1 MKKNNKK
8 NYANAKKQDTRKH
21 IDLKSQ
27 FKKVEIGIQNGVFV
41 FVGELTIDEFAKK
54 INKPASEII
63 KYFFLKGVVCN
74 LNTYLNEE
82 QVGEICLE
90 YGYDFKKEIQIDED
104 NFLENLNFTDDD
116 KELEKR
122 PPIVTVMGHVDHGK
136 TSVLD
141 SIRKTRVVDSESGG
155 ITQKIGAYQVEWN
168 KHLITF
174 FDTPGHEAFSQM
186 RARGADLTDIV
197 ILVVAADDGLKPQTE
212 EAIDHALAAK
222 VPIIVFINKMDKPNP
237 NVEKILSQL
246 SEKNVLC
253 EEWGGK
259 TIVVK
264 GSAINDQGINELLE
278 AIILTS
284 ELMDL
289 KANRNRLA
297 NGVTIEAYLDKGKG
311 PVANLL
317 VQNGTLMVNDYI
329 LVGNVYGKIR
339 KMVDDSGR
347 ELKAALPS
355 TPVRVSGLNSV
366 PNAGDKWIVAKDEK
380 TIKEL
385 ASKREYSARR
395 KSNSAF
401 MSKSSSNSDN
411 QNTKE
416 LNILLKVDVNGS
428 LHAVKNVLDS
438 IQIEGAKLNI
448 IRASVGNVSESD
460 INLAKAAK
468 AKIYTFNLKNPSKIL
483 DYAVAVD
490 VVVKNYNLIYEI
502 EKDVEKILK
511 GTLDPIFVE
520 KSLGSVE
527 IRQLWTHSSVGTIAG
542 CRVLEGEIKRNAL
555 ARLKRKNELVFENE
569 KITSLKHG
577 KDSISS
583 SAAGKEC
590 GFTLENFNGLQV
602 GDVVEIYEMEE
613 QTNE

>member
-8 NYANAKKQDTRKH
+8 SNVNSKKQDTRKH

-27 FKKVEIGIQNGVFV
+27 FKKVEIGIKNGVFV
-41 FVGELTIDEFAKK
+41 FVGDLTIDEFSKK
-54 INKPASEII
+54 IAKPASEII
-63 KYFFLKGVVCN
+63 KYFFLKGIVCN
-74 LNTYLNEE
+74 LNTSLNEE

-104 NFLENLNFTDDD
+104 NFLENLNFKDDD

-141 SIRKTRVVDSESGG
+141 SIRKTRLVDLESGG
-155 ITQKIGAYQVEWN
+155 ITQKIGAYQVQWKN
-168 KHLITF
+168 HLITF

-212 EAIDHALAAK
+212 EAIDHALSAK
-222 VPIIVFINKMDKPNP
+222 VPIIVFINKMDKPNV

-246 SEKNVLC
+246 AEKNVLC

-264 GSAINDQGINELLE
+264 GSAINNQGIDELLE
-278 AIILTS
+278 AVILTA
-284 ELMDL
+284 ELMNL
-289 KANRNRLA
+289 KANKNRLA

-317 VQNGTLMVNDYI
+317 VQNGTLMINDYI
-329 LVGNVYGKIR
+329 LVGNAYGKIR
-339 KMVDDSGR
+339 KMIDDNGK
-347 ELKAALPS
+347 ELKTASPS
-355 TPVRVSGLNSV
+355 TPVKIAGLNSV

-385 ASKREYSARR
+385 ASKREYSARK
-395 KSNSAF
+395 KSNISH
-401 MSKSSSNSDN
+401 SSSTNSN
-411 QNTKE
+411 GNIKE
-416 LNILLKVDVNGS
+416 LSILLKVDVNGS

-438 IQIEGAKLNI
+438 IQVDGIKLNI

-460 INLAKAAK
+460 INLAKATK
-468 AKIYTFNLKNPSKIL
+468 AKIYTFNLKNSSKIL
-483 DYAVAVD
+483 DYALAVD
-490 VVVKNYNLIYEI
+490 VSVKNYNLIYEI

-511 GTLDPIFVE
+511 GTLDPVYVE
-520 KSLGSVE
+520 NQLGSVE
-527 IRQLWTHSSVGTIAG
+527 IRQLWQHSSVGTIAG
-542 CRVLEGEIKRNAL
+542 CRVLEG
-555 ARLKRKNELVFENE
+555 
-569 KITSLKHG
+569 
-577 KDSISS
+577 
-583 SAAGKEC
+583 
-590 GFTLENFNGLQV
+590 
-602 GDVVEIYEMEE
+602 
-613 QTNE
+613 

>member
-8 NYANAKKQDTRKH
+8 SNVNSKKQDTRKH

-27 FKKVEIGIQNGVFV
+27 FKKVEIGIKNGVFV
-41 FVGELTIDEFAKK
+41 FVGDLTIDEFSKK
-54 INKPASEII
+54 IAKPASEII
-63 KYFFLKGVVCN
+63 KYFFLKGIVCN
-74 LNTYLNEE
+74 LNTSLNEE

-104 NFLENLNFTDDD
+104 NFLENLNFKDDD

-141 SIRKTRVVDSESGG
+141 SIRKTRLVDLESGG
-155 ITQKIGAYQVEWN
+155 ITQKIGAYQVQWKN
-168 KHLITF
+168 HLITF

-212 EAIDHALAAK
+212 EAIDHALSAK
-222 VPIIVFINKMDKPNP
+222 VPIIVFINKMDKLNV

-246 SEKNVLC
+246 AEKNVLC

-264 GSAINDQGINELLE
+264 GSAINNQGIDELLE
-278 AIILTS
+278 AVILTA
-284 ELMDL
+284 ELMNL
-289 KANRNRLA
+289 KANKNRLA

-317 VQNGTLMVNDYI
+317 VQNGTLMINDYI
-329 LVGNVYGKIR
+329 LVGNAYGKIR
-339 KMVDDSGR
+339 KMIDDTGK
-347 ELKAALPS
+347 ELKTASPS
-355 TPVRVSGLNSV
+355 TPVKIAGLNSV

-385 ASKREYSARR
+385 ASKREYSARK
-395 KSNSAF
+395 KSNISH
-401 MSKSSSNSDN
+401 SSSTNSN
-411 QNTKE
+411 GNIKE
-416 LNILLKVDVNGS
+416 LSILLKVDVNGS

-438 IQIEGAKLNI
+438 IQVDGIKLNI

-460 INLAKAAK
+460 INLAKATK
-468 AKIYTFNLKNPSKIL
+468 AKIYTFNLKNSSKIL
-483 DYAVAVD
+483 DYALAVD
-490 VVVKNYNLIYEI
+490 VSVKNYNLIYEI

-511 GTLDPIFVE
+511 GTLDPVYVE
-520 KSLGSVE
+520 NQLGSVE
-527 IRQLWTHSSVGTIAG
+527 IRQLWQHSSVGTIAG

-555 ARLKRKNELVFENE
+555 ARMKRKNELIFKNE

-577 KDSISS
+577 KDSITSS
-583 SAAGKEC
+583 SVGKEC
-590 GFTLENFNGLQV
+590 GFTLENFNALEV
-602 GDVVEIYEMEE
+602 GDIVEIYEMVE
-613 QTNE
+613 QVNE

>member
-8 NYANAKKQDTRKH
+8 SNINSKKQDTRKH

-27 FKKVEIGIQNGVFV
+27 FKKVETGIKNGVFV
-41 FVGELTIDEFAKK
+41 FVGDLTIDEFSKK
-54 INKPASEII
+54 IAKPASEII
-63 KYFFLKGVVCN
+63 KYFFLKGIVCN
-74 LNTYLNEE
+74 LNTSLSEE
-82 QVGEICLE
+82 QLGEICLE
-90 YGYDFKKEIQIDED
+90 YGYDFKKEIQINED
-104 NFLENLNFTDDD
+104 NFLENLNFTDDE

-155 ITQKIGAYQVEWN
+155 ITQKIGAYKVHW
-168 KHLITF
+168 KTHIITF

-212 EAIDHALAAK
+212 EAIDHALSAK
-222 VPIIVFINKMDKPNP
+222 VPIIVFINKMDKPNV
-237 NVEKILSQL
+237 NTEKILSQL
-246 SEKNVLC
+246 AEKNVLC

-264 GSAINDQGINELLE
+264 GSAINNQGINELLE
-278 AIILTS
+278 AIILTA
-284 ELMDL
+284 ELMNL
-289 KANRNRLA
+289 KANKNRLA

-329 LVGNVYGKIR
+329 LVGNVHGKIR
-339 KMVDDSGR
+339 KMIDDNGK
-347 ELKAALPS
+347 ELKSAPPS
-355 TPVRVSGLNSV
+355 TPVKIAGLNSV

-385 ASKREYSARR
+385 ANKREYSARK
-395 KSNSAF
+395 KSNLLHGL
-401 MSKSSSNSDN
+401 SSSNN
-411 QNTKE
+411 GNLKE
-416 LNILLKVDVNGS
+416 LSILLKVDVNGS
-428 LHAVKNVLDS
+428 LHAVKNVLDA
-438 IQIEGAKLNI
+438 IQIEGIKLNI

-460 INLAKAAK
+460 INLAKATK
-468 AKIYTFNLKNPSKIL
+468 AKIYTFNLKNSSKIL
-483 DYAVAVD
+483 DYALAVD
-490 VVVKNYNLIYEI
+490 VSIKNYNLIYEI

-511 GTLDPIFVE
+511 GTLDPVFVE
-520 KSLGSVE
+520 NLLGSVE
-527 IRQLWTHSSVGTIAG
+527 IRQLWKHSSVGTIAG

-555 ARLKRKNELVFENE
+555 ARMKRKNEIVFENE
-569 KITSLKHG
+569 KVTSLKHG
-577 KDSISS
+577 KDSITSS
-583 SAAGKEC
+583 SVGKEC
-590 GFTLENFNGLQV
+590 GFTLENFNELEV
-602 GDVVEIYEMEE
+602 GDIVEIYEMVE
-613 QTNE
+613 QVNE

>member
-1 MKKNNKK
+1 
-8 NYANAKKQDTRKH
+8 DTRKH

-27 FKKVEIGIQNGVFV
+27 FKKVEIGIKNGVFV
-41 FVGELTIDEFAKK
+41 FVGDLTIDEFSKK
-54 INKPASEII
+54 IAKPASEII
-63 KYFFLKGVVCN
+63 KYFFLKGIVCN
-74 LNTYLNEE
+74 LNTSLNEE

-104 NFLENLNFTDDD
+104 NFLENLNFKDDD

-141 SIRKTRVVDSESGG
+141 SIRKTRVVDLESGG
-155 ITQKIGAYQVEWN
+155 ITQKIGAYQVQWKN
-168 KHLITF
+168 HLITF

-212 EAIDHALAAK
+212 EAIDHALSAK
-222 VPIIVFINKMDKPNP
+222 VPIIVFINKMDKPNV

-246 SEKNVLC
+246 AEKNVLC

-264 GSAINDQGINELLE
+264 GSAINNQGIDELLE
-278 AIILTS
+278 AVILTA
-284 ELMDL
+284 ELMNL
-289 KANRNRLA
+289 KANKNRLA

-317 VQNGTLMVNDYI
+317 VQNGTLMINDYI
-329 LVGNVYGKIR
+329 LVGNAYGKIR
-339 KMVDDSGR
+339 KMIDDNGK
-347 ELKAALPS
+347 ELKTASPS
-355 TPVRVSGLNSV
+355 TPVKIAGLNSV

-385 ASKREYSARR
+385 ASKREYSARKR
-395 KSNSAF
+395 SNISH
-401 MSKSSSNSDN
+401 SSSTNSN
-411 QNTKE
+411 GNTKE
-416 LNILLKVDVNGS
+416 LSILLKVDVNGS
-428 LHAVKNVLDS
+428 LNAVKNVLDS
-438 IQIEGAKLNI
+438 IQVDGIKLNI

-460 INLAKAAK
+460 INLAKATK
-468 AKIYTFNLKNPSKIL
+468 AKIYTFNLKNSSKIL
-483 DYAVAVD
+483 DYALAVD
-490 VVVKNYNLIYEI
+490 VSVKNYNLIYEI

-511 GTLDPIFVE
+511 GTLDPVYVE
-520 KSLGSVE
+520 NQLGSVE
-527 IRQLWTHSSVGTIAG
+527 IRQLWQHSSVGTIAG

-555 ARLKRKNELVFENE
+555 ARMKRKNELIFENE

-577 KDSISS
+577 KDSITSS
-583 SAAGKEC
+583 SVGKEC
-590 GFTLENFNGLQV
+590 GFTLENFNALEV
-602 GDVVEIYEMEE
+602 GDIVEIYEMVE
-613 QTNE
+613 QVNE